1 MRSTTDGRPPSSPVP
16 RSPSRPSGTPW
27 GGRDARSDARASEEI
42 RENRKPR
49 PDGSRV
55 IRKVQPRQKSNSA
68 KLVPTGAGPDVERP
82 EPP

>member
-1 MRSTTDGRPPSSPVP
+1 MRSTTSGRPPSSPVP

-49 PDGSRV
+49 LDGSR
-55 IRKVQPRQKSNSA
+55 STATSSA
-68 KLVPTGAGPDVERP
+68 SSKKRLG
-82 EPP
+82 

>member
-27 GGRDARSDARASEEI
+27 GARDARSDARASEEI

-49 PDGSRV
+49 PDDSRSFGSASSKKQARLA
-55 IRKVQPRQKSNSA
+55 SA
-68 KLVPTGAGPDVERP
+68 YRGWTRRRTS
-82 EPP
+82 